1 MKILSR
7 AIIVAAVVAGV
18 LNTVKASETDYTKG
32 IMIVNEDWYGHQNS
46 TVNYL
51 LPDDVDGDYW
61 RYRIVQAEN
70 PGKELGCTNQ
80 YGAIWN
86 GRMYLIAKQEKD
98 PGASVVGG
106 RISVTDAKTMK
117 LIKQLQIID
126 PSGRQCDGRAFCG
139 VTDKKGYV
147 STSNGIW
154 VLNLETLEIER
165 QVEGSGNPNLGDD
178 DKPNTDSGSSLYY
191 GQTGTMVLAGG
202 KVFAV
207 HQQYGLLVVDTQTDK
222 VVDVLDMGIVDDVV
236 EAETGKRPAS
246 GIGSTIVRS
255 KDGNLW
261 YAVAKNVQG
270 MGATLPYVVKVNPT
284 TLEREVVHIDGEGM
298 YPPSNSWYAW
308 TPDPMCASRVT
319 NSLYW
324 CGGANS
330 WFTTYCV
337 FRFDTDSHKI
347 EKIIDFS
354 SEPGDWHIYG
364 CSLGIHPQT
373 DELYASVFHQFQDQ
387 TYATR
392 RYTSDGVLKNVYP
405 MIANYWFPSM
415 IVFPTDPY
423 NNPGYSSVSVPASDE
438 NVVVRVVGRSIVVDG
453 CHDFQVYSLDGKM
466 CGPENLQPGI
476 YVVRADGTT
485 RKVIVN

>member
-7 AIIVAAVVAGV
+7 AIIVAAFAAGV

-324 CGGANS
+324 CGDLLR
-330 WFTTYCV
+330 FP
-337 FRFDTDSHKI
+337 FR
-347 EKIIDFS
+347 
-354 SEPGDWHIYG
+354 Y
-364 CSLGIHPQT
+364 
-373 DELYASVFHQFQDQ
+373 
-387 TYATR
+387 R
-392 RYTSDGVLKNVYP
+392 
-405 MIANYWFPSM
+405 
-415 IVFPTDPY
+415 
-423 NNPGYSSVSVPASDE
+423 
-438 NVVVRVVGRSIVVDG
+438 
-453 CHDFQVYSLDGKM
+453 
-466 CGPENLQPGI
+466 QP
-476 YVVRADGTT
+476 
-485 RKVIVN
+485 